1 MMGGVFISYSRADN
15 TFVARLYE
23 ALVEAEQD
31 VWLDAMKIPPQGDWR
46 SELKRGIEGAGA
58 FAFVLSPDS
67 LASEVCTFEL
77 QHAVAHRKRIVPLL
91 RRDPEAG
98 GIPDELARR
107 RWVLVRVC
115 DDFHAGLSRFISE
128 I

>member
-23 ALVEAEQD
+23 ALVEAEKD
-31 VWLDAMKIPPQGDWR
+31 VWLDAMKIRPQGDWR

-58 FAFVLSPDS
+58 FAFVISPDS
-67 LASEVCTFEL
+67 LASEVCAFEL
-77 QHAVAHRKRIVPLL
+77 QHAVVHRKRIVPLL
-91 RRDPEAG
+91 RRSPEAR
-98 GIPDELARR
+98 GIPDELVREQ
-107 RWVLVRVC
+107 WVLAREC
-115 DDFHAGLSRFISE
+115 DDFPAVFTRLISE